1 MKVYFTGIFETYKV
15 KDAFFLI
22 NKKLDTIIPIDSILY
37 KFFVELKENQ
47 EIDVSKIRND
57 VLNLLV
63 FNRVLRVEE

>member
-22 NKKLDTIIPIDSILY
+22 NKKLDTIIPIDSALY
-37 KFFVELKENQ
+37 KLFVELKENQ
-47 EIDVSKIRND
+47 EIDISKIRKD